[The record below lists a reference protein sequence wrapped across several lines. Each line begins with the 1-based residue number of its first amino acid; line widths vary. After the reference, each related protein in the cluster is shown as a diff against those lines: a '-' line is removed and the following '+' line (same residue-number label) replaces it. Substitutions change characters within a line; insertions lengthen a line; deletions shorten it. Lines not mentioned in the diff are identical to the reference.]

1 MPINIRLI
9 ANRQLI
15 VLKPKEPFL
24 KWILETDPTSPRPKR
39 EELLVELDSYL
50 VPELAGE
57 TEADV
62 LRWVNKHWRMFFEQM
77 LNDWYV
83 DETLWP
89 QKRSA
94 KLFNEWVEIQ
104 FHSTIW
110 DLVDEEITY
119 ETFDDED
126 EDEGSHGMVH

>member
-1 MPINIRLI
+1 
-9 ANRQLI
+9 
-15 VLKPKEPFL
+15 
-24 KWILETDPTSPRPKR
+24 
-39 EELLVELDSYL
+39 
-50 VPELAGE
+50 
-57 TEADV
+57 
-62 LRWVNKHWRMFFEQM
+62 MFFEQM
-77 LNDWYV
+77 LSDWYV

-119 ETFDDED
+119 ETFEDEE
-126 EDEGSHGMVH
+126 EDEGNQGMVH